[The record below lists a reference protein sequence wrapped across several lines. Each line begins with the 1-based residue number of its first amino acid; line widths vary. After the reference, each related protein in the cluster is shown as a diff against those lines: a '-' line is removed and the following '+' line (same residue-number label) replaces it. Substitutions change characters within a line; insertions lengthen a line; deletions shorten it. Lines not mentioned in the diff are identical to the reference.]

1 MSGSAFAFVIYLVVL
16 LVIGYLSFRMT
27 RTFSDFVIAS
37 RNLNAWTTSLSAQAS
52 DMSAWLLLG
61 LPGLAYAMGL
71 GTIWVAI
78 GIMAGTLF
86 NWHYIAT
93 RLRRFTEL
101 TDSITISDFFAARY
115 EDNSH
120 ILRVISAVV
129 IIVFF
134 IINISAELVASGKL
148 LNASFGFDYNMGL
161 LIGVG
166 VIVLYTL
173 FGGFFAVSWTDFVQ
187 GLLMVFG
194 LVVLPLFGLNA
205 LGGFPK
211 LWGAMQTYDV
221 NLLDVLAGETGWM
234 ALSGVIIG
242 SLAIGLGYPGQPH
255 ILVRFMAIKR
265 AKQLKVAML
274 IAMVWVILSL
284 YGAIFIGFLGHG
296 FLAPL
301 EDPEQVLPLLAGQ
314 LLSPWVAGI
323 LVAAVMAAIMSSVDS
338 YLLVSSTAVAED
350 FYKKIFRK
358 DADDKVLTLV
368 GRICV
373 ILVALA
379 AFILARPGGV
389 VFTLALYAWGGLA
402 AGFGPLVILSL
413 YWKRTTM
420 WGAATGMVVG
430 MGVTIL
436 WYNVGL
442 SNYIYELVPA
452 FFLSLISIV
461 IVSLFTSAPSADI
474 LDKFEL
480 AKNPISSEKEVLE
493 EHLRRK

>member
-1 MSGSAFAFVIYLVVL
+1 MSGSAVAFFLYLIVL
-16 LVIGYLSFRMT
+16 LVIGYFAYKRTS
-27 RTFSDFVIAS
+27 TFSDFVIAS
-37 RNLNAWTTSLSAQAS
+37 RSLNAWTASLSAQAS

-86 NWHYIAT
+86 NWQYIAA

-115 EDNSH
+115 EDDSH

-148 LNASFGFDYNMGL
+148 LNASFGLDYNLGL
-161 LIGVG
+161 IIGVG
-166 VIVLYTL
+166 IIVLYTF

-211 LWGAMQTYDV
+211 LWGAMQAYDV
-221 NLLDVLAGETGWM
+221 SLLDVLAGETGWM

-255 ILVRFMAIKR
+255 ILVRFMAIKKAR
-265 AKQLKVAML
+265 QLKVAML
-274 IAMVWVILSL
+274 IAMTWVILSL
-284 YGAIFIGFLGHG
+284 YGAIFVGFLGHG

-358 DADDKVLTLV
+358 DADDKTLTLV

-373 ILVALA
+373 IIVALA

-413 YWKRTTM
+413 YWRRTTK
-420 WGAATGMVVG
+420 WGAAAGMIVG

-436 WYNVGL
+436 WYNSGL

-461 IVSLFTSAPSADI
+461 IVSYFTAAPSANV
-474 LDKFEL
+474 LEKFEL
-480 AKNPISSEKEVLE
+480 AKNPLNSEKEALE
-493 EHLRRK
+493 EHLQGN